1 MGAEDLTHTWR
12 SGYDDA
18 AETHATAERW
28 GRVLAVM
35 EHHPAPDDLDW

>member
-1 MGAEDLTHTWR
+1 MGAEDLTHTRR